1 MLEVA
6 VLAGLAS
13 GGAADAAAGGRSGES
28 LPRARA
34 TVYRNSPPVRAVT
47 ELSESSRLIGV
58 PLFIGLG
65 IAAAVS
71 AVVVVA
77 ASGNSDSEG

>member
-6 VLAGLAS
+6 VVAGLAS

-34 TVYRNSPPVRAVT
+34 TVHRNSPPVRAVT

-71 AVVVVA
+71 AVVMVA